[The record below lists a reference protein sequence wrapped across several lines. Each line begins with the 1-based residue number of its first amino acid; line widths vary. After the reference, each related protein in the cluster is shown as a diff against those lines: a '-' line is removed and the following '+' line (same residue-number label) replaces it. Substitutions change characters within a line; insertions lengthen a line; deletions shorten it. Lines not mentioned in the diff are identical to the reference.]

1 MPRSPLREPLQRRV
15 LEQDHRRAV
24 GYAAVGD
31 HRERLLARHLDPL
44 DVLALLGDA
53 AARAHDVGRRRGREV
68 VVDALGHGSGAHE
81 QVEQVRERDDLHAEL
96 LAGHPRRGSRR
107 RADRPADPLRSSS

>member
-1 MPRSPLREPLQRRV
+1 VQSHV

-24 GYAAVGD
+24 GDAAVGD

-44 DVLALLGDA
+44 DVLAVLGA
-53 AARAHDVGRRRGREV
+53 AACAHDVGRRGGREV
-68 VVDALGHGSGAHE
+68 VVDALGHGSGARE